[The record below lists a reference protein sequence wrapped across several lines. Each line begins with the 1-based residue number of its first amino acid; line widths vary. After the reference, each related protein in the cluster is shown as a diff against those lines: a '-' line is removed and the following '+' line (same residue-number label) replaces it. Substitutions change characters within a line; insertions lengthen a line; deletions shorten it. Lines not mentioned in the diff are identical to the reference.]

1 MIRIFLTLFFLFC
14 LGKGSFAQVSF
25 RPQAG
30 INFAQLSY
38 KSVHGALKGKSGF
51 HFGADLQIGSPFF
64 VQPGLNFY
72 STNIEISEFKEIS
85 VEELTVPVMLGF
97 KLFSGKKS
105 STWGI
110 RVFGGPEFA
119 YVVNKKIDAVF
130 TDIKKEDI
138 ENFQVAGLF
147 GAGLDLS
154 IFFVDIGYKIG
165 LSDYIKTDKASTSV
179 DYFYANAGLRIG
191 F

>member
-1 MIRIFLTLFFLFC
+1 MSRFILTLSFLLF
-14 LGKGSFAQVSF
+14 LAKASFAQVSF

-30 INFAQLSY
+30 VNFAQLSY
-38 KSVHGALKGKSGF
+38 KSVHGAIQGKSGF

-72 STNIEISEFKEIS
+72 STNFEIEGFKEIS
-85 VEELTVPVMLGF
+85 VDELTVPIMLGF
-97 KLFSGKKS
+97 KLFSGKKRS
-105 STWGI
+105 PWGV

-138 ENFQVAGLF
+138 ENFQVAGLL
-147 GAGLDLS
+147 GAGFDLS
-154 IFFVDIGYKIG
+154 IFFIDLGYKIG

-179 DYFYANAGLRIG
+179 DYFYTNVGLRIG